1 VTDEVRVPINADS
14 DVVSARRQG
23 RVLAEPLG
31 FSSSELTFIA
41 TAISEV
47 ARNIVRY
54 AGQGTIILQ
63 RVREGGKRGLLVVAL
78 DQGPGI
84 ANIAHAMQDGYSSSG
99 SLGMGLPGAKR
110 LMDEFDIVSE
120 VGKGTRV
127 SMRKWAR

>member
-1 VTDEVRVPINADS
+1 MTDEVRVPINADS

-23 RVLAEPLG
+23 RTLAEPLG

-54 AGQGTIILQ
+54 AGQGTIIL
-63 RVREGGKRGLLVVAL
+63 RCVREGDKRGLLIVAC
-78 DQGPGI
+78 DHGPGI
-84 ANIAHAMQDGYSSSG
+84 ADVVQAMQDGYSTSG
-99 SLGMGLPGAKR
+99 SLGMGLPGARR
-110 LMDEFDIVSE
+110 LMDAFDIVSE

-127 SMRKWAR
+127 SMKKWAR